1 MAADKDAKKKWT
13 RYKRAGF
20 PPITYD
26 AEECGLWR
34 ISINGKTVTKHIPT
48 RIYNHR
54 WINQAKR
61 FWKRRFNLSTGQINM
76 IDWGILKR
84 TQAATTQSK
93 RKWRT
98 KHMSHTGP
106 TGINLECRKARPTAT
121 CPQHQCN
128 IPEDHLHIIQ
138 CKGPRTDD
146 TFTKSME
153 DLDEWMAKECSVSL
167 KQTIEMIIRAAH
179 NDTEPNWDSIEDD
192 DT

>member
-1 MAADKDAKKKWT
+1 MAADKDAKKKWR

-54 WINQAKR
+54 WINRAKR

-153 DLDEWMAKECSVSL
+153 DLDEWMAKKCSVSL